1 MSQQLIDLGSS
12 PTAGDGDSIR
22 VAFNKTNL
30 NFTELYGN
38 IANLSASIGNISP
51 NVDVDG
57 FAAIAFSGLYSD
69 LIDPPVIPTIPGNV
83 GAFYNNVGYITN
95 SALSSYATKNYVNL
109 AITTALTGTNV
120 GNITLAQVATSGLY
134 SDLIDVP
141 VIPEIP
147 GNISAFYNDSGYVN
161 SSALSGYATTNYVN
175 LAVQQVSPVNT
186 VAGRTGN
193 VVLTVNDIYGAASK
207 SWVTQQIN
215 SQGDS
220 DWGNLSLG
228 EDRQTII
235 GLDAGTDITLRPIE
249 SNVHIT
255 SNITVAGDAYATYF
269 RGNGAL
275 LTGVT
280 VGTAGNIG
288 YGNTSVSI
296 GSLGG
301 NVNVTVANTNVASF
315 SPNGLA
321 VTGNVSAN
329 YFLGNGA
336 LLTGVIT
343 SVANINSGSS
353 NVTVTSSGGPIT
365 VGVGG
370 QPNIAVFNSDSVSI
384 GRDLSVTGNITATG
398 NVFASGNIQLGD
410 SSSDNIVITGAVTGN
425 IIPKIDNTYTVGD
438 ASHRWASGFFAN
450 LTVPVVTSNVAV
462 IHDNESPTIITGAGT
477 TVDVSLATLDTF
489 DALLY
494 RGAKYTVSVE
504 NTGVTQHQI
513 LEILLTHDGNVAK
526 YNTYAVVNTG
536 TDDLITITAT
546 LVGTTV
552 YLRAYG
558 VSAGNLVKIH
568 KVYITI

>member
-1 MSQQLIDLGSS
+1 
-12 PTAGDGDSIR
+12 
-22 VAFNKTNL
+22 V
-30 NFTELYGN
+30 
-38 IANLSASIGNISP
+38 
-51 NVDVDG
+51 
-57 FAAIAFSGLYSD
+57 
-69 LIDPPVIPTIPGNV
+69 
-83 GAFYNNVGYITN
+83 
-95 SALSSYATKNYVNL
+95 
-109 AITTALTGTNV
+109 LTG
-120 GNITLAQVATSGLY
+120 
-134 SDLIDVP
+134 
-141 VIPEIP
+141 
-147 GNISAFYNDSGYVN
+147 
-161 SSALSGYATTNYVN
+161 YASTDYVN
-175 LAVQQVSPVNT
+175 LAVQQVSPVNS

-193 VVLTVNDIYGAASK
+193 VVLTVNDILGAASK

-235 GLDAGTDITLRPIE
+235 GLDAGTDITLHPIE

-275 LTGVT
+275 LTGIT
-280 VGTAGNIG
+280 VGSAGNIAS
-288 YGNTSVSI
+288 GNTSVSI
-296 GSLGG
+296 GSAGG
-301 NVNVTVANTNVASF
+301 NVNVTVANTSVATF

-370 QPNIAVFNSDSVSI
+370 QSNIAVFNTSGVSI
-384 GRDLSVTGNITATG
+384 ARDLSVTGNITATG

-450 LTVPVVTSNVAV
+450 LTVPVVTSNVAI

-477 TVDVSLATLDTF
+477 NVGVSLATLDTF

-494 RGAKYTVSVE
+494 RGAKYTISVE

-558 VSAGNLVKIH
+558 VSAGNVVKIH